1 MSNDFLASFLQ
12 SRREATQQSQFD
24 RELQAR
30 LDLASQEFNFRKQ
43 QFGAEQE
50 RASRLDALSR
60 DQFEANKQYNQAN
73 TAIAQANSRREGI
86 SMINSGQADAGM
98 FTSVAPQAPGLPT
111 SPTSL
116 QAPNAMDLGG
126 GIMGVPNSPEEIA
139 SRQAD
144 IQLRNKN
151 SLVEAEYRQKVEES
165 KRYFP
170 DNPKLQ
176 LQYQMLGPDKM
187 NPSNLQEAL
196 VRELNTGGDTTKIL
210 GLLKSLAAAERSPGQ
225 EAAAF
230 ASANA
235 NNAQAGMY
243 AERANDMKLTQSA
256 QGVLRE
262 ATAQILP
269 TLKMDKNDPKF
280 HGTLIGLL
288 DAKVKDGT
296 IKPEVANKAVDL
308 LNVERQNSSQFSL
321 TEYMIKNP
329 GQFAK

>member
-151 SLVEAEYRQKVEES
+151 SLVEAEYRQKV
-165 KRYFP
+165 
-170 DNPKLQ
+170 
-176 LQYQMLGPDKM
+176 
-187 NPSNLQEAL
+187 
-196 VRELNTGGDTTKIL
+196 
-210 GLLKSLAAAERSPGQ
+210 
-225 EAAAF
+225 
-230 ASANA
+230 
-235 NNAQAGMY
+235 
-243 AERANDMKLTQSA
+243 
-256 QGVLRE
+256 
-262 ATAQILP
+262 
-269 TLKMDKNDPKF
+269 
-280 HGTLIGLL
+280 
-288 DAKVKDGT
+288 
-296 IKPEVANKAVDL
+296 
-308 LNVERQNSSQFSL
+308 
-321 TEYMIKNP
+321 
-329 GQFAK
+329 